1 MEEAYLSKGMVSN
14 HVHFE
19 EGKGAVFEEGKGV
32 VLQEDTLVLSDTVDM
47 FPQQAEVGCSGKVP
61 VDIRMTAHKVVEVQK
76 CCLKGTEKLIPLQDP
91 VDL

>member
-19 EGKGAVFEEGKGV
+19 EGKGAVFGEGKGV
-32 VLQEDTLVLSDTVDM
+32 VLQDTLVLSDTVDM
-47 FPQQAEVGCSGKVP
+47 FPQRAEEGCSGKVP